1 MAYDMMNM
9 ARNQSAS
16 FGNAIANLE
25 QNAID
30 DKNSNLQASEIFK
43 QTVNQT
49 LTDSRIQGPISIA
62 FGGYELSKQVP
73 ELVGRLKAAAAKAK
87 ELPSELTDI
96 AKTTAGKLQ
105 GRLQE
110 GQDLLGV
117 AREQMTGTLGDLQ
130 TQVGNL
136 TTQLGE
142 TAGEMVGGLT
152 SKLGAI
158 QTQVGETA
166 GEMVGGLTSKL
177 SDVSLPELPSL
188 AETGSSFFSK
198 MSGLFGGG
206 VKNTLQPAT
215 NPQDMIMDLD
225 PEVLG
230 AGERGF
236 IMTGGRNLPSIS
248 GLGEQLSG
256 SSNAAAGSVLSA
268 AKEAGGNVITSLS
281 QASEEGMNAARG
293 ALSGVS
299 SSVGDIASDIAGKT
313 LSTAGEL
320 ASAGGDIIK
329 GGIADLAEGAG
340 EAALAAVPVVGEIS
354 AIGFAGY
361 QLYEGFKDLFTHSK
375 SVGPA
380 PTPIAVPT
388 IATISQGFQA
398 GV

>member
-1 MAYDMMNM
+1 MAYDMLNS
-9 ARNQSAS
+9 ARSQAAS
-16 FGNAIANLE
+16 FGSSMANLE

-49 LTDSRIQGPISIA
+49 LTDSRVQGPISIA
-62 FGGYELSKQVP
+62 FGGYELAKQVP

-105 GRLQE
+105 GRVQE
-110 GQDLLGV
+110 GQELLGV
-117 AREQMTGTLGDLQ
+117 AKEKITGTLGDLQ
-130 TQVGNL
+130 TQVGDL
-136 TTQLGE
+136 TTQVGETAGGIVGGLTSKLGGLQTQLGE
-142 TAGEMVGGLT
+142 TAGEMVGN
-152 SKLGAI
+152 
-158 QTQVGETA
+158 V
-166 GEMVGGLTSKL
+166 TSKL

-188 AETGSSFFSK
+188 ADTGSSFFSK
-198 MSGLFGGG
+198 FGLFGGG

-215 NPQDMIMDLD
+215 NAQDMIMDLD
-225 PEVLG
+225 PESLG
-230 AGERGF
+230 AGARGF
-236 IMTGGRNLPSIS
+236 ITGGRNLPSIS

-256 SSNAAAGSVLSA
+256 ASNAAAGSVLSA
-268 AKEAGGNVITSLS
+268 AKEAGGSVITSLS
-281 QASEEGMNAARG
+281 QAGEEGMSAARG

-313 LSTAGEL
+313 VSAAGEL

-329 GGIADLAEGAG
+329 GGISDLAEGAS
-340 EAALAAVPVVGEIS
+340 EAALAAVPVIGEIS
-354 AIGFAGY
+354 AVGFAGY
-361 QLYEGFKDLFTHSK
+361 QLFEGFKDLFNK
-375 SVGPA
+375 PKMIA

-388 IATISQGFQA
+388 IATISQSFQS

>member
-1 MAYDMMNM
+1 MAYDLLNT

-16 FGNAIANLE
+16 FGSVIANLE

-49 LTDSRIQGPISIA
+49 LTDSRVQGPISIA
-62 FGGYELSKQVP
+62 FGGYELAKQVP

-105 GRLQE
+105 GRVQE
-110 GQDLLGV
+110 GQELLGV
-117 AREQMTGTLGDLQ
+117 AKEKITGTLGDLQ
-130 TQVGNL
+130 TQAGDL
-136 TTQLGE
+136 T
-142 TAGEMVGGLT
+142 
-152 SKLGAI
+152 
-158 QTQVGETA
+158 TQVGETA

-177 SDVSLPELPSL
+177 GALQTQVGETAGEMVGNVTSKLSEVSLPELPSL
-188 AETGSSFFSK
+188 SETGSSFFSK
-198 MSGLFGGG
+198 IFGGG

-215 NPQDMIMDLD
+215 NTQDLIMDLD
-225 PEVLG
+225 PESLG
-230 AGERGF
+230 PAARGF
-236 IMTGGRNLPSIS
+236 IMGGRNLPSVS

-256 SSNAAAGSVLSA
+256 ASNAAAGSVLSA
-268 AKEAGGNVITSLS
+268 AKEAGGSVITSLS
-281 QASEEGMNAARG
+281 QAGEEGLSSGMSAARG
-293 ALSGVS
+293 AL

-329 GGIADLAEGAG
+329 GGISDLAEGAG
-340 EAALAAVPVVGEIS
+340 EAALAAVPVVGEVA

-361 QLYEGFKDLFTHSK
+361 QLYEGFKDLFNK
-375 SVGPA
+375 PKMAGA
-380 PTPIAVPT
+380 PTPIAIPT
-388 IATISQGFQA
+388 IATISQSFQS

>member
-1 MAYDMMNM
+1 MAYDMLNT

-16 FGNAIANLE
+16 FGSAIANLE

-43 QTVNQT
+43 QTVNQS
-49 LTDSRIQGPISIA
+49 LTDTRIQGPISIA
-62 FGGYELSKQVP
+62 FGGYELAKQVP

-105 GRLQE
+105 GRVQE

-117 AREQMTGTLGDLQ
+117 AKEKMTGTLGDLQ
-130 TQVGNL
+130 SQVSDL
-136 TTQLGE
+136 TTKVGE

-152 SKLGAI
+152 SKLGAL

-166 GEMVGGLTSKL
+166 GEMVGNITSKL

-198 MSGLFGGG
+198 LGGIFGGG

-215 NPQDMIMDLD
+215 SAQDMIMDLD
-225 PEVLG
+225 PESLG
-230 AGERGF
+230 PAARGF
-236 IMTGGRNLPSIS
+236 IMGGRNLPSVS
-248 GLGEQLSG
+248 SLGEQLSG
-256 SSNAAAGSVLSA
+256 ASNAAAGSVLDA
-268 AKEAGGNVITSLS
+268 AKQAGGSVITSLS
-281 QASEEGMNAARG
+281 QAGEEGLSSGMSAARG
-293 ALSGVS
+293 ALSSVS
-299 SSVGDIASDIAGKT
+299 DIASDVAGKT

-320 ASAGGDIIK
+320 ASAGGDIVR

-340 EAALAAVPVVGEIS
+340 EAALAAVPVVGEVA

-361 QLYEGFKDLFTHSK
+361 QLIEGIKDLFNK
-375 SVGPA
+375 PKMEMA
-380 PTPIAVPT
+380 PTPVAIPT
-388 IATISQGFQA
+388 IANISQSFQS

>member
-1 MAYDMMNM
+1 MAYDMLNT
-9 ARNQSAS
+9 ARNQAAS
-16 FGNAIANLE
+16 FGSSIANLE

-30 DKNSNLQASEIFK
+30 DKNANLQASEIFK
-43 QTVNQT
+43 QTVNQS
-49 LTDSRIQGPISIA
+49 LTDTRIQGPISIA
-62 FGGYELSKQVP
+62 FGGYELAKQVP

-105 GRLQE
+105 GRVQE

-117 AREQMTGTLGDLQ
+117 AKEKMTGTLGDLQ
-130 TQVGNL
+130 SQVSDLTTQVG
-136 TTQLGE
+136 Q

-152 SKLGAI
+152 SKLGAL

-188 AETGSSFFSK
+188 ADTGSSFFSK
-198 MSGLFGGG
+198 IGGIFGRG
-206 VKNTLQPAT
+206 VTNTLQPAT
-215 NPQDMIMDLD
+215 NAQDMIMDLD
-225 PEVLG
+225 PESLG
-230 AGERGF
+230 AGARGF
-236 IMTGGRNLPSIS
+236 FYGGRNLPSVS

-256 SSNAAAGSVLSA
+256 ASNAAAGSVLSA
-268 AKEAGGNVITSLS
+268 AKEAGGNVVTSLS
-281 QASEEGMNAARG
+281 QAGEEGLSAARG

-320 ASAGGDIIK
+320 ASAGGDIVK

-340 EAALAAVPVVGEIS
+340 EAALAAVPVVGEVA

-361 QLYEGFKDLFTHSK
+361 QLYEGFKDLFTHPK
-375 SVGPA
+375 PMAA

-388 IATISQGFQA
+388 IANISQSFQS

>member
-1 MAYDMMNM
+1 MAYDLLNT

-16 FGNAIANLE
+16 FGSAIANLE

-43 QTVNQT
+43 QTVSES

-62 FGGYELSKQVP
+62 FGGYELAKQVP

-105 GRLQE
+105 GRVQE

-117 AREQMTGTLGDLQ
+117 AKEKMTGILGDAQ
-130 TQVGNL
+130 TQVGDL
-136 TTQLGE
+136 ATQVGE

-152 SKLGAI
+152 SKLGAL

-177 SDVSLPELPSL
+177 SEVSLPELPSL

-198 MSGLFGGG
+198 VSGLFGGG
-206 VKNTLQPAT
+206 VKNTLTPAT
-215 NPQDMIMDLD
+215 NAQDLIMDLD
-225 PEVLG
+225 PESLG
-230 AGERGF
+230 AGARGF
-236 IMTGGRNLPSIS
+236 ITGGRNLPSIS

-256 SSNAAAGSVLSA
+256 ASNAAAGSVLDA
-268 AKEAGGNVITSLS
+268 AKQAGGSVITSLG
-281 QASEEGMNAARG
+281 QAGEEGLSAARG

-340 EAALAAVPVVGEIS
+340 EAALAAVPVVGEVA

-361 QLYEGFKDLFTHSK
+361 QLYEGFKDLFTHPK
-375 SVGPA
+375 PMAA
-380 PTPIAVPT
+380 PTPIAIPT
-388 IATISQGFQA
+388 IANISQSFQS

>member
-1 MAYDMMNM
+1 MAYDMLNS
-9 ARNQSAS
+9 ARSQAAS
-16 FGNAIANLE
+16 FGSSIANLE

-49 LTDSRIQGPISIA
+49 LTDSRVQGPISIA

-87 ELPSELTDI
+87 ELPSQLADI
-96 AKTTAGKLQ
+96 AETTAGKLQ
-105 GRLQE
+105 GRVQE
-110 GQDLLGV
+110 GQELLGV
-117 AREQMTGTLGDLQ
+117 AKENITSTLGDLQ
-130 TQVGNL
+130 TQVGDL
-136 TTQLGE
+136 T
-142 TAGEMVGGLT
+142 
-152 SKLGAI
+152 
-158 QTQVGETA
+158 TQVGETA

-177 SDVSLPELPSL
+177 GGLQTQLGETAGEMAGSITSKLSDVSLPELPFLPS
-188 AETGSSFFSK
+188 TGSSFFSK
-198 MSGLFGGG
+198 ISGMFGGG
-206 VKNTLQPAT
+206 GTNTLQPAT
-215 NPQDMIMDLD
+215 NAQDMIMDLD

-230 AGERGF
+230 AGARGF
-236 IMTGGRNLPSIS
+236 IMGGRNLPSIS

-256 SSNAAAGSVLSA
+256 ASNAAAGSVLSA
-268 AKEAGGNVITSLS
+268 AKEAGGSVITSLS
-281 QASEEGMNAARG
+281 QAGEEGMSAARG

-313 LSTAGEL
+313 VSAAGEL

-329 GGIADLAEGAG
+329 GGISDLAEGAS
-340 EAALAAVPVVGEIS
+340 EAALAAVPVVGEVA

-361 QLYEGFKDLFTHSK
+361 QLFEGFKDLFNK
-375 SVGPA
+375 PKMIA

-388 IATISQGFQA
+388 IATISQSFQS

>member
-1 MAYDMMNM
+1 MAYDLLNT

-16 FGNAIANLE
+16 FGSVIANLE

-49 LTDSRIQGPISIA
+49 LTDSRVQGPISIA
-62 FGGYELSKQVP
+62 FGGYELAKQVP

-105 GRLQE
+105 GRVQE
-110 GQDLLGV
+110 GQELLGV
-117 AREQMTGTLGDLQ
+117 AKENITSTLGDLK
-130 TQVGNL
+130 TQVGDL
-136 TTQLGE
+136 TTQVGE

-152 SKLGAI
+152 SKLGAL

-166 GEMVGGLTSKL
+166 GEMVGSLTSKL

-198 MSGLFGGG
+198 FGLFGGG
-206 VKNTLQPAT
+206 IKNTLQPAT
-215 NPQDMIMDLD
+215 NAQDMIMDLD
-225 PEVLG
+225 PESLG
-230 AGERGF
+230 AGARGF
-236 IMTGGRNLPSIS
+236 ITGGRNLPSIS

-256 SSNAAAGSVLSA
+256 ASNAAAGSVLDA
-268 AKEAGGNVITSLS
+268 AKQAGTSVITSLS
-281 QASEEGMNAARG
+281 QAGEEGMSAARG
-293 ALSGVS
+293 ALSSVS
-299 SSVGDIASDIAGKT
+299 DIASDIAGKT

-329 GGIADLAEGAG
+329 GGISDLAEGAG
-340 EAALAAVPVVGEIS
+340 EAALAAVPVVGEVS

-361 QLYEGFKDLFTHSK
+361 QLYEGFKDLFNK
-375 SVGPA
+375 PKMVA
-380 PTPIAVPT
+380 PTPIAIPS
-388 IATISQGFQA
+388 IATISQSFQS

>member
-1 MAYDMMNM
+1 MAYDMLNS
-9 ARNQSAS
+9 ARSQAAS
-16 FGNAIANLE
+16 FGSSMANLE

-49 LTDSRIQGPISIA
+49 LTDSRVQGPISIA
-62 FGGYELSKQVP
+62 FGGYELAKQVP

-96 AKTTAGKLQ
+96 AKTTAAKLQ
-105 GRLQE
+105 GRVQE
-110 GQDLLGV
+110 GQELLGV
-117 AREQMTGTLGDLQ
+117 AKEKITGTLGDLQ
-130 TQVGNL
+130 TQVGDL
-136 TTQLGE
+136 TNQVGE

-152 SKLGAI
+152 SKLGGL
-158 QTQVGETA
+158 QTQLGETA
-166 GEMVGGLTSKL
+166 GEMTGNITSKL

-198 MSGLFGGG
+198 IGGVFGGG

-215 NPQDMIMDLD
+215 NTQDMIMDLD

-230 AGERGF
+230 PASRGF
-236 IMTGGRNLPSIS
+236 FYGGRNLPSIS
-248 GLGEQLSG
+248 GLGETLSG
-256 SSNAAAGSVLSA
+256 ASNAAAGSVLDA
-268 AKEAGGNVITSLS
+268 AKEAGGSVITSLS
-281 QASEEGMNAARG
+281 QVGEEGMSAARG

-340 EAALAAVPVVGEIS
+340 EAALAAVPVVGEVA

-361 QLYEGFKDLFTHSK
+361 QLIEGIKDLFNKPKMTM
-375 SVGPA
+375 A
-380 PTPIAVPT
+380 PTPVAIPT
-388 IATISQGFQA
+388 IATISAGFQA